1 MSNRTENDDETDD
14 IAESIAKKIYYLR
27 SEQRALKEQEIK
39 ERTKLREI
47 TDKIDGICTFKI
59 MLANKT
65 DWKALSE
72 ALFMKYNVGVAD
84 IKELTNTFTKETSH
98 EILKFERSYKG

>member
-1 MSNRTENDDETDD
+1 MFNKSEDNDKADD

-47 TDKIDGICTFKI
+47 TDKIDGICTFRSYI
-59 MLANKT
+59 NNKT

-72 ALFMKYNVGVAD
+72 ALFIKYNVGFAD
-84 IKELTNTFTKETSH
+84 IKELTNTFTKEISY
-98 EILKFERSYKG
+98 EALLFEKSYKG